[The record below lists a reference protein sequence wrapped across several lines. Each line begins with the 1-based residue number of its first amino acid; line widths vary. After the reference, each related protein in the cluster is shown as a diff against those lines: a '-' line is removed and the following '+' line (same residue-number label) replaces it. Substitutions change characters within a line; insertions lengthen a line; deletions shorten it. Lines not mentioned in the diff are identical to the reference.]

1 MGFKNDFLNYPV
13 KVFFSNTIRS
23 GDAND
28 FVVITTDVL
37 NVNTSLA
44 NVGFL
49 IKNIGTDSDCYFFV
63 KHSNNNH
70 GSNTGFRV
78 NIGESIFVECN
89 NISDVYI
96 KSNTD
101 QTISYQVIGN

>member
-1 MGFKNDFLNYPV
+1 MGFKNNFLNYPV
-13 KVFFSNTIRS
+13 KVFFSNTIT
-23 GDAND
+23 GGQAND
-28 FVVITTDVL
+28 FVVITTNVL

-49 IKNIGTDSDCYFFV
+49 IKNIGTNSDYYFFV